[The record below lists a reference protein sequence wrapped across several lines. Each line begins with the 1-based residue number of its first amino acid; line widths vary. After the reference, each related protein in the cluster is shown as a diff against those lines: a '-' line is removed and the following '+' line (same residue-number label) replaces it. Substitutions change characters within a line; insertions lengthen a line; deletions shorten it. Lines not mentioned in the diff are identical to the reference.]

1 MSIQHREQFEATNG
15 HVMVGERHVAA
26 PGFVRQTAASRPGC
40 LASAAAAAVVAAAAA
55 TVRAGFLA
63 AIDESPAVVRR
74 HLDPASPSVAAA
86 ADATA
91 ADDAV
96 AQGAQMLFAAG
107 PARPADL

>member
-40 LASAAAAAVVAAAAA
+40 LASAAAAVVAAAAA
-55 TVRAGFLA
+55 TARAGILA